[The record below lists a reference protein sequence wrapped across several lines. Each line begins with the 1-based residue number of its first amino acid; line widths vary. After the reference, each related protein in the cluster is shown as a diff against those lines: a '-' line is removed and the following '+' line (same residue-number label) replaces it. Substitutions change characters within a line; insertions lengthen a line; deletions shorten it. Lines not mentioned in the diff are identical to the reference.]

1 MTNYS
6 ENQSEPQSETLED
19 IQVHEVSENVT
30 SQGIEDMQANEN
42 EHQQRSEQAHPEG
55 HGHES
60 EQEHRE
66 SHGRLAQFKKELEQL
81 PDAEARLQKSIEFME
96 SSLSLKGSPDF
107 RSFWDVRTQCLELFK
122 DNVSPTMRQQM
133 WAKFSELSKEARRLK
148 QILDEQSAF
157 AAEQIEIAI
166 QALENDIARFDEQ
179 VKDGHIPENF
189 PHSKALE
196 KHHQLFVDS
205 QKQLNILNAQASRIN
220 ALRKELLKT
229 EMRIRH
235 KNKFFQRLSSAGDA
249 VFPKRKEII
258 KQVSDNF
265 LADVEEFIEN
275 NFKEEDFSEPLFAM
289 RDEIKTLQAMAKVLT
304 LNTQTF
310 NQSRLRLSECWDK
323 LKNFEKERKK
333 SRAQQK
339 TLFRQNAQAIF
350 DRIQKL
356 GADFNEGTVNVPTA
370 FAQMDD
376 IVGEMRRTELGR
388 DELKELRSELSNV
401 RRSVQ
406 DKAQVEEDHRNQQEA
421 EKERQKREKIQV
433 LRQKLESLVETSNN
447 NDADTINKDREEISK
462 EIAAA
467 SSTKAEKQEFERLLK
482 KMRDLAA
489 EKKEQALMSLPNDK
503 RQALEQ
509 LKELLKQRKDR
520 RQQIK
525 TQLEQFRKSSG
536 SSNLDFEQAMSVNA
550 QIQTEKE
557 NLEKA
562 NQGIR
567 EIEIK
572 ISDLESNL

>member
-1 MTNYS
+1 MTNFS
-6 ENQSEPQSETLED
+6 ENQSESQNETLEE
-19 IQVHEVSENVT
+19 ITEVSET
-30 SQGIEDMQANEN
+30 ITTPQGNEDMQANEN
-42 EHQQRSEQAHPEG
+42 EQQH
-55 HGHES
+55 HHE
-60 EQEHRE
+60 EHEHRE
-66 SHGRLAQFKKELEQL
+66 SHGRLVQFKKEIEQL
-81 PDAEARLQKSIEFME
+81 TDPEARLQKSIEFME

-122 DNVSPTMRQQM
+122 DNISPLMRQQM

-166 QALENDIARFDEQ
+166 QALEGDIAKFEEQ
-179 VKDGHIPENF
+179 VKEAHHPENF
-189 PHSKALE
+189 PHSRALE
-196 KHHQLFVDS
+196 KHHSFFIDA

-235 KNKFFQRLSSAGDA
+235 KNKFFQRLSAAGDA
-249 VFPKRKEII
+249 VFPKRKDII
-258 KQVSDNF
+258 KHVSDTF
-265 LADVEEFIEN
+265 MADVDAFIASNFNNDEFV
-275 NFKEEDFSEPLFAM
+275 EPLFAM
-289 RDEIKTLQAMAKVLT
+289 RDEIKTLQAMAKLLT

-310 NQSRLRLSECWDK
+310 NQSRLRLSESWDK
-323 LKNFEKERKK
+323 LKAFEKERKK

-339 TLFRQNAQAIF
+339 TIFKQNAQVIF
-350 DRIQKL
+350 DKIVNMT
-356 GADFNEGTVNVPTA
+356 NEFKENNVTVSNA
-370 FAQMDD
+370 FVAMDE
-376 IVGEMRRTELGR
+376 IVSEMRRTELGR
-388 DELKELRSELSNV
+388 DELKELRNELSNL
-401 RRSVQ
+401 RRLVQ
-406 DKAQVEEDHRNQQEA
+406 EKAQVEEEHRNQVEA
-421 EKERQKREKIQV
+421 EKERHKREKIQV
-433 LRQKLESLVETSNN
+433 LKQKLETLVDSSAG
-447 NDADTINKDREEISK
+447 NDADSITKDREEISK

-467 SSTKAEKQEFERLLK
+467 AATKAEKQEFERLLK
-482 KMRDLAA
+482 KLRDIAA

-525 TQLEQFRKSSG
+525 LQLEQFRKSSG
-536 SSNLDFEQAMSVNA
+536 SSNLDIEAAMSVNA

-572 ISDLESNL
+572 ISELESNL